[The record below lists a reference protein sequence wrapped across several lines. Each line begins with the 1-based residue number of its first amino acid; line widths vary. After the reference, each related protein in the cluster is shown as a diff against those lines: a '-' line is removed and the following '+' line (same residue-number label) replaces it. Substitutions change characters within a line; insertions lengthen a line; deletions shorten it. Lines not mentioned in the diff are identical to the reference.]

1 MKIEINSTFGLF
13 NNFIADLVRKK
24 TKDSFMR
31 NLNHNNIIYLLEG
44 DNIEAYYENKN
55 ETNNLLGLEIRL
67 KNESEL
73 LEDKEKILINLVK
86 EIGVQKSL
94 IFGKN
99 N

>member
-24 TKDSFMR
+24 TKDSFMH

-73 LEDKEKILINLVK
+73 LEDKEKILISLVK
-86 EIGVQKSL
+86 EIGAQKSL